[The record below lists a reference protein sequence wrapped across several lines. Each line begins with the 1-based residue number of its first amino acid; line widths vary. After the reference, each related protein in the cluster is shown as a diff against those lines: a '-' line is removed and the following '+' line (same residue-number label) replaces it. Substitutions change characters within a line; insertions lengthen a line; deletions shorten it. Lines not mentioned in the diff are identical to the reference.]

1 MSRAQS
7 PNSSNIIAVER
18 AIGVLANTMRLYV
31 ETYIRFGELFDIDR
45 EEAINNLD
53 RAFEAKLNAFHS
65 LYDVSKGLFSYFD
78 HGDTALLIAVRN
90 ALHHHENPLFHSFL
104 SRLYLEDD
112 PSRWQGASFLL
123 ASYPTRHGA
132 PIIMSHAIRLDDIC
146 ARLDPTRASPQL
158 DTHVKGSRA
167 MERFRVIERD
177 LALGEILRKG
187 AVERYPED
195 QIYVDLV
202 PLFTSAVCR
211 VFKALKAAGVTFKGD
226 DARAYLKPFTSE
238 IDVDLKTLTFKT
250 LVIGKSASAGC
261 EPRKVPNSFR

>member
-1 MSRAQS
+1 MSKPRPQS
-7 PNSSNIIAVER
+7 PDIQTVER

-31 ETYIRFGELFDIDR
+31 EAHIRFRELFDVDR

-65 LYDVSKGLFSYFD
+65 LYDVSKRLFSYFD

-104 SRLYLEDD
+104 SRLYLEDGLT
-112 PSRWQGASFLL
+112 RWQGASFLL

-132 PIIMSHAIRLDDIC
+132 PVMMSHPIRLDDLY
-146 ARLDPTRASPQL
+146 ARLDPTRASPHL

-167 MERFRVIERD
+167 MERLLLIEHD
-177 LALGEILRKG
+177 LALDDVRQKG
-187 AVERYPED
+187 AVEHYPES
-195 QIYVDLV
+195 QVYVDLMPV
-202 PLFTSAVCR
+202 ITSAVCR

-226 DARAYLKPFTSE
+226 DAQTYEKPFTSE
-238 IDVDLKTLTFKT
+238 IDIDLQSPTFNTLTISK
-250 LVIGKSASAGC
+250 
-261 EPRKVPNSFR
+261 

>member
-1 MSRAQS
+1 MLKARNPQS
-7 PNSSNIIAVER
+7 PNITTVER

-31 ETYIRFGELFDIDR
+31 ETYMRFGELFDVDR

-65 LYDVSKGLFSYFD
+65 LYDVSKRHFSYFD

-104 SRLYLEDD
+104 SRLYLEDGL
-112 PSRWQGASFLL
+112 SRWQGASFLL

-132 PIIMSHAIRLDDIC
+132 PIIMSHPIRLDDLC

-158 DTHVKGSRA
+158 DTYVTGSRA
-167 MERFRVIERD
+167 MKRFRLIERD

-195 QIYVDLV
+195 QVYVDLM

-226 DARAYLKPFTSE
+226 DAQTYATPFTSE
-238 IDVDLKTLTFKT
+238 IDVDLKRPTFKS
-250 LVIGKSASAGC
+250 LVIGK
-261 EPRKVPNSFR
+261 